1 MFDGPRI
8 IWPGAHQQNQKLLDE
23 ARRHAPPQILTDEQE
38 VAMKKARHTSS
49 FSTHGSLLPKLT
61 FLGAGLGAGFALA
74 IATMSFAQSYDPDA
88 GTGNIAYMVQPDGS
102 TSRLGGKTGTV
113 NAAGH
118 AMAMAHGSELKPG
131 SVLYRSNSKLYAIN
145 NQMIDGKMLEEGTRG
160 WLQ

>member
-1 MFDGPRI
+1 MDKTRPASI
-8 IWPGAHQQNQKLLDE
+8 
-23 ARRHAPPQILTDEQE
+23 
-38 VAMKKARHTSS
+38 

-74 IATMSFAQSYDPDA
+74 IATMSFAQSYDPDV

-102 TSRLGGKTGTV
+102 TTRLGGKSATV

-131 SVLYRSNSKLYAIN
+131 SVLYRSNGKLRAVN
-145 NQMIDGKMLEEGTRG
+145 NQMIEGKMLEEHARS
-160 WLQ
+160 WVQ